1 MVDPNAEKLVLFS
14 GKDCS
19 NPLFEGSMLQV
30 VTERQSYN
38 PGDTVR
44 GAIYIRANNLLDCRA
59 VHLDFFGREE
69 AR

>member
-1 MVDPNAEKLVLFS
+1 
-14 GKDCS
+14 
-19 NPLFEGSMLQV
+19 MLQV